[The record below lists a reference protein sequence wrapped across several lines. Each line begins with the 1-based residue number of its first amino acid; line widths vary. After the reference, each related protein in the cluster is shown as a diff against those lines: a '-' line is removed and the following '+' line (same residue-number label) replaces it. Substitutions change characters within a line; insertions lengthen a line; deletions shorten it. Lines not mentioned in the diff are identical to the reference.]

1 LQYRLWYGDGRVEK
15 AEKYTQQLQV
25 LNKEL
30 KLKRLRNAT
39 LTAEVMDLRK
49 GQEAI
54 EEIARYNLGLI
65 KDGESFYQVIE

>member
-1 LQYRLWYGDGRVEK
+1 LWYGDGRVEK